1 MILTLA
7 GIAAYAVAFLNFSC
21 LYISLKISMAFET
34 IHTIIQVLN
43 MVLVLLSFAIIY
55 SGTMAST
62 YYDVPQVVN
71 SQPEFLPDVLRYTG
85 FAMVLVAF
93 LGFFAAKAESKL
105 GMTTYCILSG
115 ILMANLAIFTLLV
128 TFGTKVL
135 SANLSEKCYEVL
147 PYFHRGYVHTFG
159 CLSKY
164 TQDNTDIRGLTCGD
178 KDQISTVWEAN
189 VGEDY
194 TT

>member
-1 MILTLA
+1 
-7 GIAAYAVAFLNFSC
+7 
-21 LYISLKISMAFET
+21 
-34 IHTIIQVLN
+34 
-43 MVLVLLSFAIIY
+43 
-55 SGTMAST
+55 MASS
-62 YYDVPQVVN
+62 YYEVPQVLN

-135 SANLSEKCYEVL
+135 QQNMSEKCYEVL
-147 PYFHRGYVHTFG
+147 PFFHRGYVRTFG
-159 CLSKY
+159 CLTKY
-164 TQDNTDIRGLTCGD
+164 TMDSADIGGLTCTD
-178 KDQISTVWEAN
+178 KNQIAAVWEAN

-194 TT
+194 STQTELFGCLNTKCCEPMISYIRSRFDFLSAFCIVAFFYLLVSIVSTRYMYKKTKKFRT